1 MKKSSNRIRPS
12 PPRIEELEPRI
23 LYSADFAPEVVPTLG
38 PSPVVAEHRIIDLE
52 TEIQIDDAQA
62 ATGEYDI
69 IILDESD
76 LLPEDT
82 AVLSN
87 SAEQF
92 RYELVIVDTAT
103 PDYQQLIDD
112 VLAQNTDANL
122 VEVVLLDSS
131 RDGIE
136 QLTDI
141 LSGYS
146 GLDAVHLISHGSD
159 GAITLGNTTL
169 NSETLMEQTANKK
182 LEQRVL

>member
-1 MKKSSNRIRPS
+1 
-12 PPRIEELEPRI
+12 L
-23 LYSADFAPEVVPTLG
+23 LAD
-38 PSPVVAEHRIIDLE
+38 
-52 TEIQIDDAQA
+52 
-62 ATGEYDI
+62 
-69 IILDESD
+69 
-76 LLPEDT
+76 DT

-92 RYELVIVDTAT
+92 TYELVIVDTAT

-131 RDGIE
+131 RNGIE

-159 GAITLGNTTL
+159 GVVSIGSSVLDNSNLTPLSLNIQWFSPIESVSSCTKAIG
-169 NSETLMEQTANKK
+169 S
-182 LEQRVL
+182 